1 MPTLQFQKRTDKR
14 SSRAKKTVHMSELCF
29 VKSYKLSAD
38 GSKRAGNPTA
48 RKEAEKQ
55 GLFTKLHSV
64 YVFLM

>member
-1 MPTLQFQKRTDKR
+1 
-14 SSRAKKTVHMSELCF
+14 MSELCF

-38 GSKRAGNPTA
+38 GSKRAGNPTV

-55 GLFTKLHSV
+55 GRFTKLHSV